1 MKFLK
6 LLPQKDYILIP
17 DTIWDGFSAEPVRGL
32 AVHISRGII
41 TGLTPVAEFMGAG
54 TDTGIDTEPACF
66 TGEVMPLPGIT
77 LMPGLVDCHVH
88 FSMNSENLFQ
98 AIDDWAN
105 DPAGINAK
113 CRQYALAYLENG
125 VLSVRD
131 GSDRMNIGLRVRN
144 AIMEGKYP
152 GPVVTATGRAIYRK
166 GCYGNFLGPGVASV
180 EEALTQIDSFAGEG
194 IDQLKVVVSGLVS
207 FKEFG
212 SIGAQQFTVT
222 ELSAIVNRA
231 HSLGLRVMAH
241 VSSAIAVE
249 TAVKAGVDSIEH
261 GYFLET
267 RQLKLMAQQK
277 TAWIPTLAP
286 LGNLAAGGIVPYDG
300 ADLSVISKSVAI
312 QLARVREAHAMGVTI
327 GVGTDAGANHVP
339 HGSSYYDELHYYS
352 TAGLDNYAILSMATR
367 ISAQILGRENISGII
382 APGSKPYLIGVN
394 GNPMKS
400 LEVLKNPALAVLPVS
415 GLSPFTP

>member
-6 LLPQKDYILIP
+6 LSSQKDYILIP
-17 DTIWDGFSAEPVRGL
+17 DMIWDGFSAKPVPGL
-32 AVHISRGII
+32 AVHISSGLI
-41 TGLTPVAEFMGAG
+41 TRLAPVEAGAF
-54 TDTGIDTEPACF
+54 A
-66 TGEVMPLPGIT
+66 GEVIPLPGIT

-98 AIDDWAN
+98 AIEDWEN
-105 DPAGINAK
+105 DINGINVK
-113 CRQYALAYLENG
+113 CRQYALAYLESG

-144 AIMEGKYP
+144 EIMAGKYP

-166 GCYGNFLGPGVASV
+166 GCYGNFLGPGAASV
-180 EEALTQIDSFAGEG
+180 DEALTQIDSFAGEG

-212 SIGAQQFTVT
+212 SIGAQQFTT
-222 ELSAIVNRA
+222 AELSAIVNRA

-241 VSSAIAVE
+241 VSSAAAVE
-249 TAVKAGVDSIEH
+249 TAVNAGVDSIEH

-286 LGNLAAGGIVPYDG
+286 LGNLVCGGIVPYDG
-300 ADLSVISKSVAI
+300 ADLRVISESLEI
-312 QLARVREAHAMGVTI
+312 QLARVREAHALGVII
-327 GVGTDAGANHVP
+327 GIGTDAGANHVP
-339 HGSSYYDELHYYS
+339 HGSSYYDELCYYS
-352 TAGLDNYAILSMATR
+352 NAGLDNYTILSMATR
-367 ISAQILGRENISGII
+367 ISAQILDRPKLSGVI
-382 APGSKPYLIGVN
+382 APGSKPFLIGVN

-400 LEVLKNPALAVLPVS
+400 LEVLKNPVLAVLPVS